1 MEKVRVGRSGLAC
14 VRVIERKKK
23 KKRRKSGSR
32 VGRRLIDPSRT
43 ENRRY

>member
-14 VRVIERKKK
+14 VRVIERKK

>member
-23 KKRRKSGSR
+23 SDVK
-32 VGRRLIDPSRT
+32 VALEWDAV
-43 ENRRY
+43 

>member
-23 KKRRKSGSR
+23 KSDVK
-32 VGRRLIDPSRT
+32 VALEWDAV
-43 ENRRY
+43 